1 MKLMAIA
8 DEASKGIGFFEPS
21 QKLPFSDFLCFQHY
35 LHINKKKLALPHYPH
50 SICLLV
56 PASEVCVQPK
66 TRTAQLGSTLRS
78 LSHHLALLPSVGEVK
93 TSFELSLT
101 EESATTDPS
110 VKPLNILVV
119 PFPYRIRGSCFQ
131 GTDSSVTTS
140 AQNEATPD
148 ARYFMLE
155 QKWLTNGRR
164 KLTHDEL
171 GGFLVDLIRSAE
183 REVGVVHA
191 LVLPEG
197 ALDGRL
203 DRKIADYL
211 AARTHLEIFISGT
224 LSRAPRNRS
233 FDENQVY
240 SAIFFKHAVYR
251 QWRQTKHHRWRLD
264 RGQVNRYHLGHV
276 LDPGLTWWE
285 KINISNRQCFF
296 HVFRQGACL
305 ATLVCED
312 LARIDPVQTV
322 LRSVGPNLVVA
333 LLMDGPQWERRWPGR
348 YATVLADDP
357 GSAVLTVTSLG
368 MVRRSVMPGE
378 KAPKEIALWKDAS
391 GYAQELKLPKGAHG
405 LLLTVSGTWVTN
417 FTMDGRSD
425 KKSTLSLSLSG
436 VRDVSHPDSPAW
448 LDY

>member
-1 MKLMAIA
+1 
-8 DEASKGIGFFEPS
+8 
-21 QKLPFSDFLCFQHY
+21 
-35 LHINKKKLALPHYPH
+35 
-50 SICLLV
+50 
-56 PASEVCVQPK
+56 
-66 TRTAQLGSTLRS
+66 
-78 LSHHLALLPSVGEVK
+78 
-93 TSFELSLT
+93 
-101 EESATTDPS
+101 

-131 GTDSSVTTS
+131 GTESAVTSSV
-140 AQNEATPD
+140 QNQAAPN
-148 ARYFMLE
+148 ARYFTL
-155 QKWLTNGRR
+155 QQQWLTNGKRR
-164 KLTHDEL
+164 LTREEF
-171 GGFLVDLIRSAE
+171 GRFLVDLIRSAE
-183 REVGVVHA
+183 REVSTVHA

-203 DRKIADYL
+203 DRNIADYL
-211 AARTHLEIFISGT
+211 AAHTNLEIFISGT
-224 LSRAPRNRS
+224 LSRAPRNWS

-305 ATLVCED
+305 ATLICED

-348 YATVLADDP
+348 YATILADDP

-391 GYAQELKLPKGAHG
+391 GFAQELKLPKGAHG

-425 KKSTLSLSLSG
+425 KNSTLSLSLSG
-436 VRDVSHPDSPAW
+436 VRDVAHPKPPTW